1 MQSPSRV
8 PGTEWGLANASCGG
22 CSRVGQQQTVTVTPA
37 SRRSGLGHSSR
48 CGGNF
53 LPLFV
58 CSDGAFIMVM
68 DHFKMQSPF

>member
-8 PGTEWGLANASCGG
+8 PGTEWGLSQCQLWGSQPGWAAADSNSHT
-22 CSRVGQQQTVTVTPA
+22 SQ
-37 SRRSGLGHSSR
+37 RSGLGHSSR